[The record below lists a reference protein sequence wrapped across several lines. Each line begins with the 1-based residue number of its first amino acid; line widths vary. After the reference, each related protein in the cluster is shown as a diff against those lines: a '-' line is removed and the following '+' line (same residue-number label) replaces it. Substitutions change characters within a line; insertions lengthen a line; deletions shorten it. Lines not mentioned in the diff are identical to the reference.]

1 MAKNPEKKAMKKVA
15 KKAAKKQLKKL
26 SRGQM
31 VHGPAMVGSDY
42 MHTLMDA
49 INFPG
54 VKIPDA
60 VTTPSFTIQCL
71 NRFTVSTTLGTGGNT
86 GAGAYRTLGSTYAT
100 GTLGYATLAPSATAN
115 VYTPTG
121 VTLPWLADVALA
133 QSLRLVSA
141 KMIVKYLASPNNA
154 TGRLLLA
161 FLPPGIANY
170 QQDAASGGA
179 FVSINVSTQLLTTPN
194 LVDIPAA
201 KGYGEVRYVPI
212 DPIALAYENQGSLA
226 ININRPRPLTAV
238 YLPTYGAFCV
248 IADGLPVSAQLEVE
262 IWENYECLSQANL
275 VNLVQPTA
283 SKSDPIELAAV
294 TNLLADAPTLSATQ
308 DPAAALV
315 GNPFVSPG
323 GVDISPADI
332 SNRAAR
338 VPSGGRR
345 VARNTA
351 INEMP
356 SAGQFLM
363 DARSNMGDIFQDVAG
378 VLPILGPLVGSLFA
392 GL

>member
-1 MAKNPEKKAMKKVA
+1 MAKSPEKKAL
-15 KKAAKKQLKKL
+15 KKAAKKAVKKQVRKQHKL
-26 SRGQM
+26 SAVGQM
-31 VHGPAMVGSDY
+31 HVPAMVASDY
-42 MHTLMDA
+42 MHTLLDA

-71 NRFTVSTTLGTGGNT
+71 NRFTVSTNLGTGGNT
-86 GAGAYRTLGSTYAT
+86 GAGAYRTLGSTSSG
-100 GTLGYATLAPSATAN
+100 GTAGYATLAAGTTAN
-115 VYTPTG
+115 SYTPTG
-121 VTLPWLADVALA
+121 LAVPWLSDVALA

-154 TGRLLLA
+154 TGRLLCA

-170 QQDAASGGA
+170 QAVGGG
-179 FVSINVSTQLLTTPN
+179 FTSINVSTQLLVAPN

-201 KGYGEVRYVPI
+201 KGYAEVRYVPI

-226 ININRPRPLTAV
+226 INVNRPSFMSGSTM
-238 YLPTYGAFCV
+238 PTYGAFCF
-248 IADGLPVSAQLEVE
+248 IADGLPVSAQLECE
-262 IWENYECLSQANL
+262 IWENYECLAQTNL

-308 DPAAALV
+308 DPAAAIV
-315 GNPFVSPG
+315 GNPFVNPG
-323 GVDISPADI
+323 GVDISPADVGP
-332 SNRAAR
+332 RAAR
-338 VPSGGRR
+338 LPSGGRR
-345 VARNTA
+345 VSRNSS
-351 INEMP
+351 INSVS
-356 SAGQFLM
+356 SAGSFLA
-363 DARSNMGDIFQDVAG
+363 DARGSMGDIFQDVAG
-378 VLPILGPLVGSLFA
+378 VLPILGPLAGLFA